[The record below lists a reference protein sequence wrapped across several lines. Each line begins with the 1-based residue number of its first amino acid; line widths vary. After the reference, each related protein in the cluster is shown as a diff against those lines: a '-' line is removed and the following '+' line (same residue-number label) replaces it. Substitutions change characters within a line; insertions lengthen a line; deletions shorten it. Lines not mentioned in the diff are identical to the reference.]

1 MSYSWYNIDAAYD
14 NNKIR
19 WKKKSEKDWKTL
31 TFQNGMYDY
40 KGINNYIQKHIG
52 RVDPKD
58 EKSDYIFNMYFDL
71 TVYRVVILLHEDY
84 EIDLTQGSFSDLIGY
99 GKVTL
104 SGDSVGLKLPNITRG
119 VDWVFVHTDLIN
131 RVSNNVPSDV
141 LFSFSTSDLQ
151 VSYPFQISPQRVLW
165 HPVNSK
171 VIKSTRVWVT
181 DGRGNPLDL
190 NGIDVA
196 ISLMIKKSL
205 SIFLL

>member
-1 MSYSWYNIDAAYD
+1 MSYSWCNIDAAYD

-71 TVYRVVILLHEDY
+71 TDYRVVILLHEDY

-99 GKVTL
+99 GKVT
-104 SGDSVGLKLPNITRG
+104 
-119 VDWVFVHTDLIN
+119 
-131 RVSNNVPSDV
+131 
-141 LFSFSTSDLQ
+141 
-151 VSYPFQISPQRVLW
+151 
-165 HPVNSK
+165 
-171 VIKSTRVWVT
+171 
-181 DGRGNPLDL
+181 
-190 NGIDVA
+190 
-196 ISLMIKKSL
+196 
-205 SIFLL
+205 